1 MKKKH
6 PYNNNYNYQNPR
18 HNNNPHNFRDP
29 FGMMDDDDDD
39 DFRGFGGFGIHE
51 DFDDPFDHMMM
62 GGFGFP
68 SISQIHQRL
77 LGQMNSNHDEIRHN
91 NNTGIQQYG
100 GGNRFQSFFSMQG
113 SGPGTVITKSYSSKI
128 DYRDGQPHQECY
140 QSQSIN
146 QIGSDGHKISEKQ
159 EAYKNSRTGVQKAAH
174 QRVFDDKGMKQIRQR
189 NINTGE
195 QEEHNIFKGMREDE
209 LNDFNKNYN
218 DYRNKIGFQKNYKY
232 LNQMNPYKRGKSQNY
247 IGNGNH
253 RQRQQAQPMLLGD
266 GHENLNYQPQNNNN
280 VNNINN
286 NMRIKVKKGTTKKFN
301 NKK

>member
-6 PYNNNYNYQNPR
+6 AYNNNNNYQNPR
-18 HNNNPHNFRDP
+18 HNNNHNNFRDP
-29 FGMMDDDDDD
+29 FGMMDDDDD

-51 DFDDPFDHMMM
+51 DFDDPFEHMMM

-77 LGQMNSNHDEIRHN
+77 LGQMNPNNDDIRHN
-91 NNTGIQQYG
+91 NNTGIQQSG

-113 SGPGTVITKSYSSKI
+113 TGPGTVITKSYSSKI

-253 RQRQQAQPMLLGD
+253 RQRQQAPPMLLGD